1 MVVERQL
8 MGAAGP
14 TCNGQASRSKL
25 QPLGGLMVLA
35 LVLWLLPGE
44 RVGSCH
50 GHAPSS
56 ELAG

>member
-1 MVVERQL
+1 MLVDGCSRADVQRGVDVEVE
-8 MGAAGP
+8 AV
-14 TCNGQASRSKL
+14 
-25 QPLGGLMVLA
+25 GGLMVLA

-50 GHAPSS
+50 GHASSS